1 MIVETH
7 VHLCDEKFDGDRT
20 EVLKRA
26 NTAGVIKFLNIGAEL
41 KEIRAIAALEIENVY
56 KAMGLHPHNA
66 HEFTEE
72 VYSEIKEYFKT
83 QIKAVA
89 VGEIGMDYYKST
101 TPRGL
106 QEKVF
111 RRFLELACELNLPIA
126 VHSREAHE
134 DVLNILKEYELSKK
148 GVIHCFTGDI
158 STANKF
164 TDLGYML
171 GIGGVITFPNAQSL
185 RDAIK
190 VIPLEFLVLET
201 DAPWLAPQQERGKR
215 NEPSYLKHIVKV
227 IADLKTI
234 SVEQVENVT
243 TKNAERLFNI

>member
-201 DAPWLAPQQERGKR
+201 DAPYLTPEPHRGTR
-215 NEPSYLKHIVKV
+215 NEPKYIPLIAKK
-227 IADLKTI
+227 IADLQQKTVKEI
-234 SVEQVENVT
+234 EMAT
-243 TKNAERLFNI
+243 TANTKALFNV

>member
-7 VHLCDEKFDGDRT
+7 VHLCDEKFDSDRV

-26 NTAGVIKFLNIGAEL
+26 NIAGVIKFLNIGAEL
-41 KEIRAIAALEIENVY
+41 KEIRSIAALEIENVY

-66 HEFTEE
+66 QEFTEE
-72 VYSEIKEYFKT
+72 VYSEIRGYFKT

-101 TPRGL
+101 TPREL

-111 RRFLELACELNLPIA
+111 RRFLELAEELTLPIA
-126 VHSREAHE
+126 VHSREAHG
-134 DVLNILKEYELSKK
+134 DVLNILKEYKLIKK
-148 GVIHCFTGDI
+148 GVIHCYTGDI
-158 STANKF
+158 STATKF

-185 RDAIK
+185 REAVK
-190 VIPLEFLVLET
+190 AIPLEFLVLET

-215 NEPSYLKHIVKV
+215 NEPSYLKHVVRV
-227 IADLKTI
+227 IADLKTM